1 MKKLKLFLCFIVL
14 IVLSACATSMSQVL
28 TLIKAKNIPID
39 ENSPQEATIENF
51 IAPYRQHVDNE
62 MNKVLAQNA
71 QDLVKDRNNPPLN
84 MPISNFFADAIYETI
99 APYYKKRTGQT
110 IDFVLLNFGG
120 IRSDLPKGDITMG
133 SAYNLMPFENEMVVL
148 TMSGEKVQELAD
160 YLIKHRL
167 PHPLSK
173 QVQLQITHDGKI
185 THFTIHGKPFNP
197 KATYLVATSDYLMYG
212 GDAMYFFSNPL
223 KTDMLDYKV
232 RNVLIYYFTKIYTLH
247 AKQDNRF
254 EYKP

>member
-14 IVLSACATSMSQVL
+14 IVLCACATSMSQVL
-28 TLIKAKNIPID
+28 TIIKAKNIPID

-148 TMSGEKVQELAD
+148 TMSGEKVQELPD

-232 RNVLIYYFTKIYTLH
+232 RNVLIDYFTKIDTLH

>member
-1 MKKLKLFLCFIVL
+1 MKKLKLFLYFIVL
-14 IVLSACATSMSQVL
+14 IVLCACATSMSQVL

-84 MPISNFFADAIYETI
+84 IPISNFFDDAIYETI

-232 RNVLIYYFTKIYTLH
+232 RNVLIDYFTKIDTLH

>member
-62 MNKVLAQNA
+62 MNKVLAQIA

-84 MPISNFFADAIYETI
+84 IPISNFFADAIYETI

-232 RNVLIYYFTKIYTLH
+232 RNVLIDYFTKIDTLH

>member
-1 MKKLKLFLCFIVL
+1 
-14 IVLSACATSMSQVL
+14 
-28 TLIKAKNIPID
+28 
-39 ENSPQEATIENF
+39 
-51 IAPYRQHVDNE
+51 
-62 MNKVLAQNA
+62 
-71 QDLVKDRNNPPLN
+71 
-84 MPISNFFADAIYETI
+84 
-99 APYYKKRTGQT
+99 
-110 IDFVLLNFGG
+110 
-120 IRSDLPKGDITMG
+120 MG

-223 KTDMLDYKV
+223 KADMLDYKV
-232 RNVLIYYFTKIYTLH
+232 RNVLIDYFTKIDTLH

>member
-1 MKKLKLFLCFIVL
+1 MKKLKLFLYFIVL

-84 MPISNFFADAIYETI
+84 APITNFFADAVYETV
-99 APYYKKRTGQT
+99 APYYKQRTGQT

-232 RNVLIYYFTKIYTLH
+232 RNVLIDYFTKIDTLH

>member
-14 IVLSACATSMSQVL
+14 IVLCACATSMSQVL

-84 MPISNFFADAIYETI
+84 APITNFFADAVYETV
-99 APYYKKRTGQT
+99 APYYKQRTGQT

-232 RNVLIYYFTKIYTLH
+232 RNVLIDYFTKIDTLH

>member
-84 MPISNFFADAIYETI
+84 APITNFFADAVYETV
-99 APYYKKRTGQT
+99 APYYKQRTGQT

-232 RNVLIYYFTKIYTLH
+232 RNVLIDYFTKIDTLH

>member
-1 MKKLKLFLCFIVL
+1 MKKLKLFLYFIVL
-14 IVLSACATSMSQVL
+14 IVLCACATSMSQVL

-39 ENSPQEATIENF
+39 ENTPQEATIENF

-99 APYYKKRTGQT
+99 APYYKQRTGQT

-212 GDAMYFFSNPL
+212 GDAMYFFSNAL

-232 RNVLIYYFTKIYTLH
+232 RNVLIDYFTKIDTLH

>member
-84 MPISNFFADAIYETI
+84 IPISNFFADAVYETI

-232 RNVLIYYFTKIYTLH
+232 RNVLIDYFTKIDTLH

-254 EYKP
+254 GYKP

>member
-1 MKKLKLFLCFIVL
+1 
-14 IVLSACATSMSQVL
+14 
-28 TLIKAKNIPID
+28 
-39 ENSPQEATIENF
+39 
-51 IAPYRQHVDNE
+51 
-62 MNKVLAQNA
+62 
-71 QDLVKDRNNPPLN
+71 

-223 KTDMLDYKV
+223 KADMLDYKV
-232 RNVLIYYFTKIYTLH
+232 RNVLIDYFTKIDTLH

>member
-1 MKKLKLFLCFIVL
+1 MKKLKLFLYFIVL
-14 IVLSACATSMSQVL
+14 IVLCACATSMSQVL

-84 MPISNFFADAIYETI
+84 APITNFFADAVYETV
-99 APYYKKRTGQT
+99 APYYKQRTGQT

-232 RNVLIYYFTKIYTLH
+232 RNVLIDYFTKIDTLH

>member
-1 MKKLKLFLCFIVL
+1 
-14 IVLSACATSMSQVL
+14 
-28 TLIKAKNIPID
+28 
-39 ENSPQEATIENF
+39 
-51 IAPYRQHVDNE
+51 
-62 MNKVLAQNA
+62 
-71 QDLVKDRNNPPLN
+71 
-84 MPISNFFADAIYETI
+84 
-99 APYYKKRTGQT
+99 
-110 IDFVLLNFGG
+110 
-120 IRSDLPKGDITMG
+120 MG

-223 KTDMLDYKV
+223 KTDMLHYKV
-232 RNVLIYYFTKIYTLH
+232 RNVLIDYFTKIDTLH

>member
-1 MKKLKLFLCFIVL
+1 MKKLKLFLYFIVL
-14 IVLSACATSMSQVL
+14 IVLCACATSMSQVL

-39 ENSPQEATIENF
+39 ENTPQEATIENF

-84 MPISNFFADAIYETI
+84 APITNFFADAVYETV
-99 APYYKKRTGQT
+99 APYYKQRTGQT

-197 KATYLVATSDYLMYG
+197 KATYLIATSDYLMYG

-223 KTDMLDYKV
+223 KADMLDYKV
-232 RNVLIYYFTKIYTLH
+232 RNVLIDYFTKIDTLH

>member
-1 MKKLKLFLCFIVL
+1 MKKLKLFLYFIVL

-84 MPISNFFADAIYETI
+84 APITNFFADAVYETV
-99 APYYKKRTGQT
+99 APYYKQRTGQT

-185 THFTIHGKPFNP
+185 THFTIHSKPFNP

-232 RNVLIYYFTKIYTLH
+232 RNVLIDYFTKIDTLH

>member
-1 MKKLKLFLCFIVL
+1 MKKLKLFLYFIVL
-14 IVLSACATSMSQVL
+14 IVLCACATSMSQVL

-39 ENSPQEATIENF
+39 ENTPQEATIENF

-84 MPISNFFADAIYETI
+84 APITNFFADAVYETV
-99 APYYKKRTGQT
+99 APYYKQRTGQT

-232 RNVLIYYFTKIYTLH
+232 RNVLIDYFTKIDTLH